1 MGAGRCNRRMTLV
14 LGVGLFVALPSLA
27 AAQSVEVGVALN
39 GTNLTYYPRATATLC
54 QADCAGNPRCRGST
68 WIRAG
73 TYKPS
78 DAAMCYLLSAVT
90 SKNQARGHIS
100 LVKPGGETRPRGP
113 VTNPNDLD
121 PSDFSNL

>member
-1 MGAGRCNRRMTLV
+1 MGTGRSNRLVTLV
-14 LGVGLFVALPSLA
+14 LGSGLLAVLPSFA
-27 AAQSVEVGVALN
+27 AAQVVEEGVALN
-39 GTNLTYYPRATATLC
+39 GTNLTYFPRATATLC
-54 QADCAGNPRCRGST
+54 QADCAANPRCRGST

-90 SKNQARGHIS
+90 SKNKARGHIS
-100 LVKPGGETRPRGP
+100 LVKPSGNTGPRGP